1 MPDRIV
7 REGIIDS
14 EKVNAL
20 SFGAEVFYRRLLNK
34 ADDFGLYWGNP
45 KLLLGHLFA
54 LQVDRVKVKHIE
66 VWILECR
73 NQKLVEIYEV
83 DSKPYLKIENFG
95 QRLRQKRQRFPMP
108 SYSDKETQALIGK
121 RDSESLHVADNGPPE
136 VEVGLEVEVDRLKT
150 DEMCPA
156 ENSIQ
161 SGNQKASHS
170 RNGASYSLRSL
181 VTEILKEY
189 AGKQLGEPP
198 EGIVLKIIA
207 LLEQNDVSGER
218 YTKFWQDRY
227 DADYQPR
234 KWPWFFKVTA
244 NGIKEGELVGSKT
257 THQNGK

>member
-14 EKVNAL
+14 EKINAL

-54 LQVDRVKVKHIE
+54 LQVDRVKIRDIE
-66 VWILECR
+66 GWIRECSER
-73 NQKLVEIYEV
+73 RLIETYEV
-83 DSKPYLKIENFG
+83 DGKCYVKIENFG

-108 SYSDKETQALIGK
+108 SYSDRETKVLNGK
-121 RDSESLHVADNGPPE
+121 CDSESLHVADNGPPE
-136 VEVGLEVEVDRLKT
+136 VEVGLEVESDRLKT
-150 DEMCPA
+150 DDAPA
-156 ENSIQ
+156 EISNGT
-161 SGNQKASHS
+161 GNQKASYS
-170 RNGASYSLRSL
+170 QNGASHSLRSL
-181 VTEILKEY
+181 VTAILNEY
-189 AGKQLGEPP
+189 AGKQLGQPP

-207 LLEQNDVSGER
+207 LLEQNGVSGDR

-257 THQNGK
+257 ARHN